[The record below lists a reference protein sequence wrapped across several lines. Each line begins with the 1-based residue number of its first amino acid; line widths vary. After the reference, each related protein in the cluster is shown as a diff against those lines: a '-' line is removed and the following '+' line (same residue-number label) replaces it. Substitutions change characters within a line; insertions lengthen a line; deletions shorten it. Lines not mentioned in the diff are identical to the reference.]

1 MPIRSVP
8 SAPPA
13 ARLSRRVL
21 LGALALGAAPPV
33 LARPGL
39 LRGLLRDRLGA
50 QGGASRRA
58 EQFDKDAPAVPPGQ
72 TIAYG
77 RDPMQ
82 TLDFW
87 APDPAVPVAGAAAA
101 AGGRAPLVVF
111 VHGGAWSKG
120 TKDNGTGRW
129 KIAHWRSAGYA
140 FATIDYRLVPAAR
153 VEDQVADV
161 AAALRALRDRA
172 DALGVDP
179 ARVVLMGHSAGA
191 HLVALVGTDPAYLA
205 SAGLSYRDLAGVIA
219 IDGAAYDVP
228 RQIADAGTFMRR
240 AYAEA
245 FGSDA
250 ARQQALSPTLQ
261 AAAANVAH
269 MLLLHVQR
277 PDGVAQAQGLASA
290 LRAGGTAVEVAAF
303 AGTGLQGHVEINR
316 RLGDPSY
323 PATATVDRWL
333 AARFAR

>member
-1 MPIRSVP
+1 MSTRSVP
-8 SAPPA
+8 SVPHV

-21 LGALALGAAPPV
+21 LGALALGAAPPA

-50 QGGASRRA
+50 PDGAGRRA
-58 EQFDKDAPAVPPGQ
+58 EQFDKDAPAIPPGR

-87 APDPAVPVAGAAAA
+87 APDPAAGA
-101 AGGRAPLVVF
+101 GGLVPLVVF

-153 VEDQVADV
+153 VEDQAADV

-172 DALGVDP
+172 GALGVDP

-191 HLVALVGTDPAYLA
+191 HLVALVGTDPAFLA
-205 SAGLSYRDLAGVIA
+205 GAGLSYRDLAGVIA

-228 RQIADAGTFMRR
+228 RQIADAGAFMRR

-250 ARQQALSPTLQ
+250 ARQRALSPTLQ
-261 AAAANVAH
+261 AAAPNVAH

-303 AGTGLQGHVEINR
+303 AGTGLEGHVEINR

-333 AARFAR
+333 ASRFAR